1 MQVLAS
7 VARCRLTPRAVII
20 SSARNSAICDQCSDA
35 AFRTR
40 ILKAG
45 APGVRNV
52 VVGANGQ
59 TAETA
64 AHLKTPPAIRR
75 V

>member
-1 MQVLAS
+1 M
-7 VARCRLTPRAVII
+7 P
-20 SSARNSAICDQCSDA
+20 SDA
-35 AFRTR
+35 AAGDHLVSAKLRDLRSMFGRCFQDPHR